1 MVTIDANI
9 LRHRTAVQAGGR
21 MCTAGCW
28 LIHWLV
34 PLLPG
39 GVVAAQQHLSDG
51 QALIEQF
58 VATSVRYD
66 SITLDRDHIDAAH
79 DQQELAFCNHHNW
92 LLLLTTVSVRG

>member
-1 MVTIDANI
+1 M
-9 LRHRTAVQAGGR
+9 HRWMLV
-21 MCTAGCW
+21 
-28 LIHWLV
+28 IHCLEL
-34 PLLPG
+34 LLPG

-79 DQQELAFCNHHNW
+79 NQQELVFCNHRNG